1 MRRYLLHLAAG
12 ILLVLGLAALAAPFL
27 APYSPK
33 QQFRDF
39 SHSPPTRLHLLDPES
54 GLPTRPFVH
63 SGAEDSYPKDSTG
76 SDSTG
81 STGNRFGVRFLVK
94 GVPFRILGIS
104 SDTHLFGL
112 EDPDRPVF
120 LLGSDSL
127 GRDLLS
133 RVLYGLRFSLLV
145 GLLSITV
152 TVLIGTFSGALAG
165 WRGGWADRVIMR
177 VCDLFL
183 SLPGLFLILGIRA
196 VFPFRMSSSNTL
208 WMMVFIFA
216 IFGWG
221 VVTRVVRGQVLSLKQ
236 RDYVLAARTMGAS
249 DWYIVIRHVL
259 PFTANYLKVQCTLF
273 VPLFILGEITMSFLG
288 VGVQEPDASL
298 GNLLIA
304 ASSFRAMTLHP
315 WELAPAVVVFLLV
328 FCFNYVGDELKAP
341 AQVSLRWW

>member
-1 MRRYLLHLAAG
+1 MRRYLLHLATG
-12 ILLVLGLAALAAPFL
+12 ILLALGLAAFVAPFL

-54 GLPTRPFVH
+54 GLPTRPFV
-63 SGAEDSYPKDSTG
+63 DSRTEGSNQRGSTG

-81 STGNRFGVRFLVK
+81 STGDRVGVRFFVK
-94 GVPFRILGIS
+94 GVPFRIFGVS

-112 EDPDRPVF
+112 EDPDQPV
-120 LLGSDSL
+120 LLFGSDSL
-127 GRDLLS
+127 GRDLFS
-133 RVLYGLRFSLLV
+133 RTLYGLRFSLLV
-145 GLLSITV
+145 GLLSIAV
-152 TVLIGTFSGALAG
+152 TVLIGSFSGALAG
-165 WRGGWADRVIMR
+165 WRGGWADRLIMR

-196 VFPFRMSSSNTL
+196 VFPFRMSASNTL

-216 IFGWG
+216 LFGWG

-249 DWYIVIRHVL
+249 DWHIVIRHVL
-259 PFTANYLKVQCTLF
+259 PFTSNYLKVQCTLF

-304 ASSFRAMTLHP
+304 ARSIRAMTAHP
-315 WELAPAVVVFLLV
+315 WEAVPAVVVFLLV
-328 FCFNYVGDELKAP
+328 FCFNYVGDELKSP
-341 AQVSLRWW
+341 GQVRPRWW